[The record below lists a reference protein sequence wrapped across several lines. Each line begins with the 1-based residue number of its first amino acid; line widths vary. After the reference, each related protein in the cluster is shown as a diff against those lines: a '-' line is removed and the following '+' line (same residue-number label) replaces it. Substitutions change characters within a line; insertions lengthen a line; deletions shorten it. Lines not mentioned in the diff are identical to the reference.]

1 VGAISTLTAT
11 CKGLLNFK
19 RYYAVREDW
28 FTFPDKR
35 QLGANIKYLY
45 HRWQNE
51 FAPPFDYMFNEH
63 FTIDEDSCS
72 VQLPVGT
79 NDESGYDV
87 PVVLGNFGGG
97 LDGHGEIVGFRGALL
112 GDAFDTFA
120 EWLAYLLA
128 DLTRM
133 FSFESYPLA
142 LEAEGD
148 WPKWLPGEPDGGPYA
163 QDRIDHLKMWEK
175 DPHYLYKKGFEPWNP
190 GLCMVSKDMCN
201 ILDSIIGPPDT
212 QVNQPPVADA
222 GADQTVP
229 VGPDCS
235 VAVTLDG
242 SGSYD
247 EDGDNI
253 TYSWR
258 MACEQIATGVN
269 PTIQLPYNDVYTIE
283 LVVNDGQESSLPDQ
297 VVITAVD
304 TTAPELTC
312 PADVVLECPA
322 DTSVSANGSAT
333 AIDNCDETVVI
344 TYEDEITP
352 GAGNT
357 ETVIRTWTAL
367 DASGNSSSCEQVI
380 IVEDTT
386 APELSVSV
394 EPAVLWPPNH
404 KYVTFTL
411 ADFVLSV
418 SDNCTDL
425 SLDDVVISE
434 VTSDEPEDVQGR
446 GDGKTKK
453 DMLLSSD
460 GKSVKLRRERR
471 GKGNG
476 RVYTIDIEAVD
487 ASGNVATES
496 FQVHIPRSRR
506 RNAIDDGPAYSVSL

>member
-1 VGAISTLTAT
+1 MMKMVTILRTVG
-11 CKGLLNFK
+11 
-19 RYYAVREDW
+19 
-28 FTFPDKR
+28 
-35 QLGANIKYLY
+35 
-45 HRWQNE
+45 
-51 FAPPFDYMFNEH
+51 
-63 FTIDEDSCS
+63 
-72 VQLPVGT
+72 
-79 NDESGYDV
+79 
-87 PVVLGNFGGG
+87 
-97 LDGHGEIVGFRGALL
+97 
-112 GDAFDTFA
+112 
-120 EWLAYLLA
+120 
-128 DLTRM
+128 
-133 FSFESYPLA
+133 
-142 LEAEGD
+142 
-148 WPKWLPGEPDGGPYA
+148 
-163 QDRIDHLKMWEK
+163 
-175 DPHYLYKKGFEPWNP
+175 
-190 GLCMVSKDMCN
+190 
-201 ILDSIIGPPDT
+201 
-212 QVNQPPVADA
+212 
-222 GADQTVP
+222 
-229 VGPDCS
+229 
-235 VAVTLDG
+235 
-242 SGSYD
+242 
-247 EDGDNI
+247 
-253 TYSWR
+253 
-258 MACEQIATGVN
+258 
-269 PTIQLPYNDVYTIE
+269 YNDVYTIE